1 MAKKAAAKSSGAGKE
16 GNGTADLS
24 AARVV
29 AIVGPELFLHTE
41 LTEVIKRALKAAHG
55 EFDIVRFDG
64 ESADA
69 AAVLDEC
76 RTFGL
81 MITHKMVIV
90 DTADKFVNAATRAM
104 LERYVADPSPSA
116 TLVLRSINVW
126 VPGKLGEALQAG
138 GNGAYFKCE
147 AIKDSELPAFIAER
161 ARVAHAVEIEPEG
174 VNILAERIGSDMA
187 KIDRELAKLAAGLPI
202 AENGKGVVARPT
214 ITAKHVRAMVGL
226 SREDEVWGV
235 QADLLAGSPELALR
249 RVRDLIHVSRQPTT
263 LVSFACVD
271 LGKKLSVLS
280 RAMAAGLNP
289 FQAAGK
295 AKVWGASR
303 DAMLGAA
310 KRLGPAGSAK
320 VLREAVKADAN
331 QKTGVG
337 DPERSLEL
345 LALRLGSLGKS

>member
-1 MAKKAAAKSSGAGKE
+1 MAKKSTIKPTPEPKS
-16 GNGTADLS
+16 DL
-24 AARVV
+24 ALARVV
-29 AIVGPELFLHTE
+29 AIVGPELFLHAE
-41 LTEVIKRALKAAHG
+41 LTEAIKRALKKAHG
-55 EFDIVRFDG
+55 EFDVVRFDG
-64 ESADA
+64 ESADG

-81 MITHKMVIV
+81 MITHKLVIV
-90 DTADKFVNAATRAM
+90 DTADKFVNASTRAM
-104 LERYVADPSPSA
+104 LERYVADPCPSA
-116 TLVLRSINVW
+116 TLVLRSINAW

-138 GNGAYFKCE
+138 GASAYFKCE
-147 AIKDSELPAFIAER
+147 SIKESELPAFITER

-187 KIDRELAKLAAGLPI
+187 KIDRELAKLATGLPI
-202 AENGKGVVARPT
+202 AEKGGDRPT

-280 RAMAAGLNP
+280 RAMAAGMNP

-337 DPERSLEL
+337 DPERALEL
-345 LALRLGSLGKS
+345 LALRLGSLGKA